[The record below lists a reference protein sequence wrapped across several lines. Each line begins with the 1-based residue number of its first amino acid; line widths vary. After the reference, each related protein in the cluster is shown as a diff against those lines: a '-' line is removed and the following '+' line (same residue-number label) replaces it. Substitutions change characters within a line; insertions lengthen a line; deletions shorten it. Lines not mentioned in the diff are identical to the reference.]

1 MTSVFS
7 NSLQSKSVA
16 CRGIFVGLLVS
27 LLLLSSAS
35 LGQDNPIYEGAEW
48 EVLFNGEDL
57 SGWMEIGEEKWSVDE
72 GNILGESGA
81 GGDGFLATEREFGN
95 FELHVRFKVEGP
107 GNSGVFYHTSFEEG
121 KFANGIQIEVDG
133 RLNRHTGGIHE
144 PYGRGWVAWP
154 TPRNESVIRPDE
166 WNDLL
171 IRVEANHVI
180 TRLNGVEMVNFT
192 DPRPKNRY
200 GKVALQVHPG
210 GGSRIRFKDIWV
222 RVLPE

>member
-1 MTSVFS
+1 MKFFFI
-7 NSLQSKSVA
+7 NQAKSTDT
-16 CRGIFVGLLVS
+16 RSGFLS
-27 LLLLSSAS
+27 LLSLAFLFLSPA
-35 LGQDNPIYEGAEW
+35 LYGQNPIFEGTEW
-48 EVLFNGEDL
+48 EVLFNSKDL
-57 SGWMEIGEEKWSVDE
+57 SGWIEIGSEEWSVDE
-72 GNILGESGA
+72 GSILGESGA
-81 GGDGFLATEREFGN
+81 GGDRFLATERDFRN

-107 GNSGVFYHTSFEEG
+107 GNSGVFYHTTFEDG

-154 TPRNESVIRPDE
+154 TPRNESVIRPDD

-192 DPRPKNRY
+192 DPRPKNRV
-200 GKVALQVHPG
+200 GKIALQVHPG
-210 GGSRIRFKDIWV
+210 GGSRIRFKDVWI